1 MFEVGFG
8 EIALIA
14 VVALLVLGPER
25 LPGVARTVGALV
37 RRARASWQSV
47 RSEIERELAGEDI
60 KKNLDEARRAA
71 ADVRSDV
78 QSAASDIEKSSTMPP
93 PGSSSHGGP
102 CPRQRRRTVVPVASD
117 RASRTTP
124 EGGRS
129 GAGRAGRADSDR
141 EQALWLA
148 CAAADQASASG

>member
-25 LPGVARTVGALV
+25 LPGVARTMGALV

-47 RSEIERELAGEDI
+47 KGEIERELAAEDI

-71 ADVRSDV
+71 ADVRGEV
-78 QSAASDIEKSSTMPP
+78 QSAATDIEKNATT
-93 PGSSSHGGP
+93 PGPTSHGGP
-102 CPRQRRRTVVPVASD
+102 
-117 RASRTTP
+117 
-124 EGGRS
+124 
-129 GAGRAGRADSDR
+129 
-141 EQALWLA
+141 
-148 CAAADQASASG
+148 

>member
-37 RRARASWQSV
+37 RRARASWQNV
-47 RSEIERELAGEDI
+47 KGEIERELAAEDM

-71 ADVRSDV
+71 ADLRGEVNA
-78 QSAASDIEKSSTMPP
+78 AASDIEKSSTTTE
-93 PGSSSHGGP
+93 SSSHGG
-102 CPRQRRRTVVPVASD
+102 Q
-117 RASRTTP
+117 
-124 EGGRS
+124 
-129 GAGRAGRADSDR
+129 
-141 EQALWLA
+141 
-148 CAAADQASASG
+148 

>member
-37 RRARASWQSV
+37 RRARASWQNV
-47 RSEIERELAGEDI
+47 KGEIERELAAEDI

-71 ADVRSDV
+71 ADVQGEV
-78 QSAASDIEKSSTMPP
+78 NTAASDIEKSSNSQGP
-93 PGSSSHGGP
+93 SSHGG
-102 CPRQRRRTVVPVASD
+102 Q
-117 RASRTTP
+117 
-124 EGGRS
+124 
-129 GAGRAGRADSDR
+129 
-141 EQALWLA
+141 
-148 CAAADQASASG
+148 